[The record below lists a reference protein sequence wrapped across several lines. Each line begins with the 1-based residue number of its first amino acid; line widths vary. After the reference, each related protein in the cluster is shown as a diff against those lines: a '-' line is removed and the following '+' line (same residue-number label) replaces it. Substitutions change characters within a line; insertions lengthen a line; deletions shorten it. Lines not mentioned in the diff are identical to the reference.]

1 MESIE
6 MLQMQLVALIPS
18 AATII
23 MLIILTLK
31 IVFQFKALR
40 SDVQNDSEVKALRAE
55 NKRLQEMQRNLADQ
69 QKEYKK
75 DTEMIIRKMDEQ
87 NRIIRRLEKKL
98 GESGDDKEI

>member
-23 MLIILTLK
+23 AVIILTLK
-31 IVFQFKALR
+31 IVLQFKALR
-40 SDVQNDSEVKALRAE
+40 SDVQNDSEVKELRAE
-55 NKRLQEMQRNLADQ
+55 NKRLQAMQRNLADQ

-75 DTEMIIRKMDEQ
+75 DTEMLIRKMDEQ
-87 NRIIRRLEKKL
+87 NRTIRRLEKKL
-98 GESGDDKEI
+98 GESGNDEEV